1 MKMKLLFLII
11 YHCMFYCDA
20 GTAPNMFYYAL
31 FSAEINKQLLPS
43 YKQAICLLFFY
54 SLPGFMVLDVENV
67 DTKMA
72 GNFKAIVTQI

>member
-1 MKMKLLFLII
+1 
-11 YHCMFYCDA
+11 MFYYA
-20 GTAPNMFYYAL
+20 LFSPNMFYYAL

-67 DTKMA
+67 DTKKME